1 MWSEPQMMRSRL
13 RTYSVQVVS
22 WDCFFV
28 QSPFF
33 LEEPIFMFMPWYILN
48 LPVISIILPFA
59 PAFTM
64 CYDLDKRYVTKPY
77 RSKSHA

>member
-1 MWSEPQMMRSRL
+1 MMCSRL
-13 RTYSVQVVS
+13 RAYSVQAVS

-48 LPVISIILPFA
+48 PPVISIILPSA
-59 PAFTM
+59 PVSTM

-77 RSKSHA
+77 RLKSHA

>member
-1 MWSEPQMMRSRL
+1 MMCSRL

-48 LPVISIILPFA
+48 PPAISIILPFA
-59 PAFTM
+59 PVSAM
-64 CYDLDKRYVTKPY
+64 CHDLDKRYVTKPY